1 MLETDPE
8 NAKRFAP
15 PPSRNRSLNR
25 RKSGDRYDKPNYSQ
39 ASEGERNHAS
49 YPRNF
54 TAVERGEIPI
64 SNIANEN
71 TRSKLIPLERCSS
84 SEAVQFLAERWAA
97 AVHLLDDPST
107 DVLGNQKSQLCTREP
122 ADHPGSTLSFPNR
135 HEIKWTFLE
144 NYNAR
149 SRELILVRDLSPGI
163 LFSKNLI

>member
-39 ASEGERNHAS
+39 ASEAERNHAS

-84 SEAVQFLAERWAA
+84 SEAVQFLAEQKPVVYSGASGSSW
-97 AVHLLDDPST
+97 VH
-107 DVLGNQKSQLCTREP
+107 
-122 ADHPGSTLSFPNR
+122 
-135 HEIKWTFLE
+135 
-144 NYNAR
+144 
-149 SRELILVRDLSPGI
+149 
-163 LFSKNLI
+163 SKLPQQA

>member
-15 PPSRNRSLNR
+15 PPPRNRSLNR

-71 TRSKLIPLERCSS
+71 TRSKLIPLEGCSS

-107 DVLGNQKSQLCTREP
+107 DVLEKPVVYSGAS
-122 ADHPGSTLSFPNR
+122 GSSWVHSKLPQQMD
-135 HEIKWTFLE
+135 FLG
-144 NYNAR
+144 
-149 SRELILVRDLSPGI
+149 ELQRKIQRTNTSA
-163 LFSKNLI
+163 